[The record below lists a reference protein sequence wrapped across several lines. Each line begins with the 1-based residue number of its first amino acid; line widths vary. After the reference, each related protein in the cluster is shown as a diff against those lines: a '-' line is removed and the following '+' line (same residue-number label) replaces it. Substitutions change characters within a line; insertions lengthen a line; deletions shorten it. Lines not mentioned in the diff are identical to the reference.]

1 MTASDDTF
9 AFVRVSKL
17 RSRNAIAAASRH
29 ARGDD
34 VASQKRRR
42 PDATLRAYG
51 ATMTPDGE
59 LTTAMIQ
66 PRQTAG
72 IGTDYGAAFDN
83 FRKVTGARHRKGT
96 PVAMHMI
103 VGVSPAF
110 FGDSD
115 PHDPENPQV
124 QELTIAAYT
133 WAKRNLGG
141 VWAVRYDVDEQG
153 SGVVD
158 VLCSP
163 TSEYAP
169 GRHQT
174 KPSPWI
180 SIATALKK
188 LSVRYNQRKSYS
200 ALQDSWAEHA
210 AGTLDPT
217 IRRGL
222 PKEIT
227 GREHLS
233 PEEYGE
239 SKDRQRREEAEH
251 ERKVKAL
258 KAEKEAGEQ
267 ELARQKA
274 EREKEAQEQ
283 ELRHRQ
289 LTRAVEDALHRARD
303 KEAAALQ
310 KARAAEDLHKEAK
323 ALATRLAAW
332 ERDLNERAAV
342 AWETW
347 SDEDVTDVARL
358 PLKRAMEPGLR
369 KVIRAMRHESRRRGF
384 DYRDGSLLP
393 PASDERPHEGR
404 TSRLDLSGAAKPQTA
419 VPDIMEAARQRAPK
433 PRRPRMGVRRGGGQD
448 PSPEEVFGRRD
459 GR

>member
-59 LTTAMIQ
+59 LTTAMIR
-66 PRQTAG
+66 PRQAAG

-124 QELTIAAYT
+124 QELTRAAYT

-163 TSEYAP
+163 TVEYAP
-169 GRHQT
+169 GRHRG

-180 SIATALKK
+180 SVATALRK
-188 LSVRYNQRKSYS
+188 LAARYKQRKSYS

-210 AGTLDPT
+210 AATLDPR
-217 IRRGL
+217 IRRGQ

-227 GREHLS
+227 GRAHLS

-239 SKDRQRREEAEH
+239 SRDKHQRELAEG

-258 KAEKEAGEQ
+258 KAEREQ
-267 ELARQKA
+267 ELRELDRQKA
-274 EREKEAQEQ
+274 DAQEKVAQ
-283 ELRHRQ
+283 EKHRHRQ
-289 LTRAVEDALHRARD
+289 LTQAVEDALQRARM

-342 AWETW
+342 AFETW
-347 SDEDVTDVARL
+347 SDEDVIDVARL

-369 KVIRAMRHESRRRGF
+369 KIIRAMRHESRRRGF

-404 TSRLDLSGAAKPQTA
+404 TSRLDLSGAAKPKTA
-419 VPDIMEAARQRAPK
+419 AADIMEAARQRAPK
-433 PRRPRMGVRRGGGQD
+433 PRRPRMAIRRGGGQD